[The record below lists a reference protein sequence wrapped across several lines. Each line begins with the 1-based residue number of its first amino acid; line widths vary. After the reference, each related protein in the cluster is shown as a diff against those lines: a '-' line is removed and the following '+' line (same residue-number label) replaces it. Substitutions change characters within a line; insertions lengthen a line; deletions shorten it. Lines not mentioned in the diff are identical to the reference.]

1 MVGLL
6 KNLCQ
11 KRKKM
16 WKNLSLTFDLLSL
29 AEIVSVLKQQQVAF
43 NIRSIIYII
52 QKLVLLYKE
61 QAAIDSF

>member
-1 MVGLL
+1 
-6 KNLCQ
+6 
-11 KRKKM
+11 M